1 MDRRIGKGRRRDQH
15 GWQGSL
21 DRQRVHRTAV
31 AQCEVRRGLSAR
43 IYRRHRGTQSACP
56 VLQLLQHT
64 PFASITRL
72 PDAGRCLLRGGG
84 LDEKGSLS
92 VTAIQQAPVPLP
104 PAAADRA
111 AGIRLR
117 LKDERPSIKTRSEQ
131 SIYPTQK
138 SVLRTEATPVG
149 SVNPSS
155 AETHPTAGTR

>member
-1 MDRRIGKGRRRDQH
+1 MDRGAGKSRRRYQH

-92 VTAIQQAPVPLP
+92 VTAIQQTPTLLP

-111 AGIRLR
+111 AGVR
-117 LKDERPSIKTRSEQ
+117 LKVKDKRPSIDNRPEQ
-131 SIYPTQK
+131 SIYPAQK
-138 SVLRTEATPVG
+138 SVLRTEATPVF
-149 SVNPSS
+149 SS
-155 AETHPTAGTR
+155 S